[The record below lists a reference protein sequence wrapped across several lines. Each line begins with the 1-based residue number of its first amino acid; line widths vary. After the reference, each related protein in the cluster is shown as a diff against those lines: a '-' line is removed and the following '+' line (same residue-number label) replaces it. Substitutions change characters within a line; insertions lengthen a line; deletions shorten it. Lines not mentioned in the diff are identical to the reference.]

1 MTTIPEDKLE
11 GIISKGKELEKQLGQ
26 ENTSEKFVELSK
38 EYSEIQPLYKASM
51 ERRESSIEIADLK
64 NIIEDES
71 SDNDKKDLAT

>member
-38 EYSEIQPLYKASM
+38 ITFGTVLLLS
-51 ERRESSIEIADLK
+51 
-64 NIIEDES
+64 
-71 SDNDKKDLAT
+71 